1 MEAEKIF
8 ASLIL
13 YLGEHF
19 KPRQQKQVSLM
30 TIEMKA
36 KEGEWDSERESGG
49 EYKWREEGGEQ
60 REGKGEMNGE
70 GRNGDGG

>member
-30 TIEMKA
+30 TTEMKA
-36 KEGEWDSERESGG
+36 KEGECDSEREWGESTNGG
-49 EYKWREEGGEQ
+49 KRGGG
-60 REGKGEMNGE
+60 GKGRERE
-70 GRNGDGG
+70 R